1 MCVKKKKSKKEVR
14 RYLAIPYNILNLT
27 GIGLC
32 QKVLLSHI
40 YGFGAKGCYQ
50 SNETLGRIFMVSA
63 STISRWIA
71 DISAHLYYKNPK
83 GYYRTLWA
91 KCHPQVKERSFFAPK
106 EDKKNR
112 LYLSKSAEQPAQK
125 RSGDRSKSANR
136 VMQNCATINNNTN
149 KEISK
154 KITPPPTLPAGGQS
168 SAVLEQRRR
177 QSLEIVEKFKRT
189 FGSCTKKA
197 RTLTPEQFEQR
208 RSQAINALR
217 ARQSLASLKS

>member
-1 MCVKKKKSKKEVR
+1 MDVKKKKNKKDIQ
-14 RYLAIPYNILNLT
+14 RYLVIPYHILNLT
-27 GIGLC
+27 GFGLC

-40 YGFGAKGCYQ
+40 YGFGVKGCYQ
-50 SNETLGRIFMVSA
+50 SNATLGRIFMVSA

-91 KCHPQVKERSFFAPK
+91 KCHPQVKERSFFAAK

-112 LYLSKSAEQPAQK
+112 LYLSKSAEPPAQK
-125 RSGDRSKSANR
+125 RSSDHSKSENR
-136 VMQNCATINNNTN
+136 LMQNCAAINNKTN

-154 KITPPPTLPAGGQS
+154 KITPPSTLPAGGQS
-168 SAVLEQRRR
+168 SAVLEDRRQ
-177 QSLEIVEKFKRT
+177 QSLEIVEKFKRM
-189 FGSCTKKA
+189 FGSRNKKA

-208 RSQAINALR
+208 RYQMKNALR
-217 ARQSLASLKS
+217 ARQSLR